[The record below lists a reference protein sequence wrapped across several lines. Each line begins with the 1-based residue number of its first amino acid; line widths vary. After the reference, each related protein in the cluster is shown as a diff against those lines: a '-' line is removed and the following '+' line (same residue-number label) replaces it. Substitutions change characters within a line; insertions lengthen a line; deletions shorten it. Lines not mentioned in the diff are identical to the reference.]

1 MKNAIANQLKIDSR
15 VLEQL
20 FKEVTENNKTS
31 FHEMYELIK
40 GPIYGYSLSIL
51 KNHEDA
57 LDNTQDVFVKIYES
71 LDTYQYQNRTMN
83 WVFTI
88 TKNLALMKLRSKKKE
103 TEQEINEEIY
113 ISSNIKEEDKIIIKL
128 LMEKL
133 TEEERQI
140 ILMHITGGLKH
151 HEIAKL
157 LDIKLS
163 TALSKYHRAI
173 KKLKAEWKEV

>member
-1 MKNAIANQLKIDSR
+1 MKKAIANEKINPL

-20 FKEVTENNKTS
+20 FKEVLEKNSNA
-31 FHEMYELIK
+31 FHEMYEMIK
-40 GPIYGYSLSIL
+40 APIYGYSLSIL

-57 LDNTQDVFVKIYES
+57 LDNTQDVFVKVYES
-71 LDTYQYQNRTMN
+71 LDTYEYRNRPMN
-83 WVFTI
+83 WIFTI
-88 TKNLALMKLRSKKKE
+88 TKNLALMKLRKQKKE
-103 TEQEINEEIY
+103 TNSEINEEIY
-113 ISSNIKEEDKIIIKL
+113 ISSNIKEEDKIIIKI

-140 ILMHITGGLKH
+140 VLMHLSGGLKH

-173 KKLKAEWKEV
+173 KKLRLEWKEV